1 MIEKNVFERC
11 LLYTFVGLSTYF
23 FVKRFFPEKSKY
35 DSEYNLN
42 VKGGDLNPPT
52 GILRLILKD
61 RAIKSSII
69 AIFATMIGT
78 ELQDELVSR
87 LLKSS
92 PAILA
97 AREKE
102 LQLNPKV
109 LRILESTELTEM
121 KELLL
126 EKTLT
131 KTDKLKLL
139 KIKIKFI
146 LKGLKGKKRTYF
158 IMTLLSLLTFLFRND
173 TPAFVFFWANLRELL
188 AATNLSEDFD

>member
-1 MIEKNVFERC
+1 MTKSSW

-23 FVKRFFPEKSKY
+23 FIRKVFPEKSKY

-42 VKGGDLNPPT
+42 GKGGDLNPPI

-61 RAIKSSII
+61 RAAKAAII

-78 ELQDELVSR
+78 ELQAEIVSR
-87 LLKSS
+87 LLQSS

-109 LRILESTELTEM
+109 VTILQSAELTEV
-121 KELLL
+121 KKLLL
-126 EKTLT
+126 EKTLS
-131 KTDKLKLL
+131 KRDKLRFLKL
-139 KIKIKFI
+139 KIKCI
-146 LKGLKGKKRTYF
+146 LKGLKGIQRLYF
-158 IMTLLSLLTFLFRND
+158 ILALLSLLTFLFRND
-173 TPAFVFFWANLRELL
+173 TSAFAYFCANLRELL
-188 AATNLSEDFD
+188 TATNLSDNCD